1 MRWLAIATLAA
12 CSGSSA
18 SPDAPKPVDAYDT
31 ARCLIKGNYGD
42 LGSVTGTA
50 GTASGAT
57 TVTITLD
64 PGPPGKDDLFWKLVP
79 GKGVFAG
86 GVAAGTYTITGVDA
100 NFLNCGLCT
109 NLIADITTSG
119 PSKFYFAD
127 SGTVTFTSVTRP
139 IAGSAQNLHFAE
151 VDINT
156 GAEIAG
162 GCTGSIASVMFTT
175 P

>member
-18 SPDAPKPVDAYDT
+18 TPDAAKQADAYDT

-50 GTASGAT
+50 GTVSSAT
-57 TVTITLD
+57 TVTITLETVAT
-64 PGPPGKDDLFWKLVP
+64 GKNDLFWKLVP
-79 GKGVFAG
+79 GKGAFTG
-86 GVAAGTYTITGVDA
+86 GVKAGAYTIGGVDA
-100 NFLNCGLCT
+100 SFNTCGLCT
-109 NLIADITTSG
+109 NLIAGITSTG
-119 PSKFYFAD
+119 PTKFYFAD
-127 SGTVTFTSVTRP
+127 SGTVTFTSVTPP

-151 VDINT
+151 IDLNS
-156 GAEIAG
+156 GAPIAG
-162 GCTGSIASVMFTT
+162 GCTGSITSVSFTT